1 MHPGQAGDGA
11 WTLPLCPEWSC
22 LRLYCSGLAATMCLD
37 IKPRAAVVNN
47 TCSVS
52 FLLHPPLL
60 CHGHPALPAHSDL
73 CQMA

>member
-1 MHPGQAGDGA
+1 M
-11 WTLPLCPEWSC
+11 
-22 LRLYCSGLAATMCLD
+22 TMRLD

-60 CHGHPALPAHSDL
+60 EPRTLCHGHPALPAHSDL
-73 CQMA
+73 CQMASFRRRSLFFGRKRGPQD